1 MRLLGR
7 FLKDRWKLLCFFAGC
22 AAIFAAVFFLYR
34 LSLEPVLYA
43 ALLCMALG
51 LLVLAIQ
58 FVRFCHRHKQRQRI
72 FRQPDLLYR
81 EMPEPQTLEEE
92 DDNAILQAFGEQYQK
107 LLGDWQAQKSD
118 SMDYYGAWV
127 HQIKTPI
134 AVMKMLLQH
143 EDTPE
148 SRMLSDELFRIEQY
162 AEMALTYL
170 RLDGSASDLV
180 FRRCRLDE
188 ILRSVIRKFA
198 PQFINRRIRL
208 EYTPT
213 MLEVLTDEKW
223 LTFLL
228 EQLLSNAVKYTKHGT
243 VTISVT
249 PEKVVRIADTGIGI
263 APEDLP
269 RIFEKGF
276 TGYNGRAGQKST
288 GLGLYLCKRAAQKIS
303 ARITASSVVGEGSVF
318 SVDLNLPEL
327 QVE

>member
-51 LLVLAIQ
+51 LLVHPNQ
-58 FVRFCHRHKQRQRI
+58 FLRFCHRHKQRPPI
-72 FRQPDLLYR
+72 LRQPDLLYR

-162 AEMALTYL
+162 AEMASGQQ
-170 RLDGSASDLV
+170 RQ
-180 FRRCRLDE
+180 
-188 ILRSVIRKFA
+188 RSGIPALPAGRDSPWRH
-198 PQFINRRIRL
+198 PQICA
-208 EYTPT
+208 
-213 MLEVLTDEKW
+213 
-223 LTFLL
+223 
-228 EQLLSNAVKYTKHGT
+228 AVHQPPHPAG
-243 VTISVT
+243 IH
-249 PEKVVRIADTGIGI
+249 PHNTGG
-263 APEDLP
+263 AH
-269 RIFEKGF
+269 R
-276 TGYNGRAGQKST
+276 
-288 GLGLYLCKRAAQKIS
+288 
-303 ARITASSVVGEGSVF
+303 
-318 SVDLNLPEL
+318 
-327 QVE
+327 

>member
-22 AAIFAAVFFLYR
+22 AAIFAVVFFLYR

-51 LLVLAIQ
+51 SLVLAIQ
-58 FVRFCHRHKQRQRI
+58 FVRFCRRHKQRQRI
-72 FRQPDLLYR
+72 LRQPDLLYR

-162 AEMALTYL
+162 AEMAMTYL
-170 RLDGSASDLV
+170 RLDSSASDLV

-213 MLEVLTDEKW
+213 TLEVLTDEKW

-228 EQLLSNAVKYTKHGT
+228 EQLLSNAVKYTKHG
-243 VTISVT
+243 
-249 PEKVVRIADTGIGI
+249 TGIGI

-288 GLGLYLCKRAAQKIS
+288 GLGLYLCKRAALKIS

>member
-58 FVRFCHRHKQRQRI
+58 FVRFCRRHKQRQRI
-72 FRQPDLLYR
+72 LRRPDLLYR

-188 ILRSVIRKFA
+188 ILRGVIRKFA

-213 MLEVLTDEKW
+213 TLEVLTE
-223 LTFLL
+223 
-228 EQLLSNAVKYTKHGT
+228 V
-243 VTISVT
+243 
-249 PEKVVRIADTGIGI
+249 ADVPAGAAALQRREIHQARHRHHLRHAG
-263 APEDLP
+263 
-269 RIFEKGF
+269 KG
-276 TGYNGRAGQKST
+276 RPH
-288 GLGLYLCKRAAQKIS
+288 R
-303 ARITASSVVGEGSVF
+303 
-318 SVDLNLPEL
+318 
-327 QVE
+327 